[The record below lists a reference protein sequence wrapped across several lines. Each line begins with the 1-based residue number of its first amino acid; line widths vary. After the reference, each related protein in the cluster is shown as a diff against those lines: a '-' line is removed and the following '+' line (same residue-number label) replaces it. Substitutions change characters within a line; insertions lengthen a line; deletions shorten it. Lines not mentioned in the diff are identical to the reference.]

1 MSERFHDL
9 TKVPKQPA
17 AKLLARAGM
26 KLQVPIDA
34 PASALPEVVLSELA
48 AKAEWIEL
56 LKLLAVLL
64 VFCLVVYVVFSEAAL
79 AFLTFGM
86 MLAWKYWTMYLCH
99 KNASSLSN

>member
-64 VFCLVVYVVFSEAAL
+64 PPRERVWGACLAARDFIGAKSPADPLPL
-79 AFLTFGM
+79 AHHCVSQPGGGGL
-86 MLAWKYWTMYLCH
+86 
-99 KNASSLSN
+99 